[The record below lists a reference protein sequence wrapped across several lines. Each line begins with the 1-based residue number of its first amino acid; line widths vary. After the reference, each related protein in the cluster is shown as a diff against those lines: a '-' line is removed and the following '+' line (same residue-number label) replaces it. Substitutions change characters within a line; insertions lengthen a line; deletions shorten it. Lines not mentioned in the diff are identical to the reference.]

1 MNQGEQP
8 FKTYLEGKKIL
19 IIDPTRKLRTLLKKM
34 LVDSGVNMN
43 QMTFSEEFSE
53 SKKMI
58 EAGDADIVF
67 SSMVIQT
74 KSAEALVNAHIGIK
88 PNRSDAMYF
97 LIVDQN
103 ETLAEKLMRTLKV
116 DALFSPPLNGAAIID
131 TFSKALGSRVVQ
143 SSESMQYF
151 TALESYF
158 SENYSEAEEFL
169 REIPNC
175 TNANAYALLGECL
188 ARRKEN
194 QESKDAYTK
203 ALELDGQNYLALKGL
218 SDLFH
223 EEKLLKEAYEIKRK
237 FVSTYKIDQDTY
249 PDLIRLSLSV
259 GALDDVIEYGDK
271 YFEFD
276 ERTPEIQRSVAAG
289 LAAVGKVVIRKDP
302 KRGRDV
308 LKKAA
313 LLGIGQI
320 SIIESTLSSL
330 VENKHYSLA
339 EEILNEALILEPE
352 HPGLQ
357 VVKLQLFALSPETP
371 ELVLVKG
378 RELISKGIR
387 SPEIYRV
394 MIQTSVTLGKK
405 GAFLEDLLFE
415 AKRDFPELGAEF
427 QDIKP

>member
-1 MNQGEQP
+1 MNRTEQP

-34 LVDSGVNMN
+34 LVDSGVSMN
-43 QMTFSEEFSE
+43 QMTLSEEFSE

-58 EAGDADIVF
+58 EAGEADLVF
-67 SSMVIQT
+67 SSMIIQT
-74 KSAEALVNAHIGIK
+74 KSAEQLVNAHVSIK
-88 PNRSDAMYF
+88 PNRAEAMFF

-103 ETLAEKLMRTLKV
+103 ETLAEKMLRTLKV
-116 DALFSPPLNGAAIID
+116 DALFSPPLNGAAIIE
-131 TFSKALGSRVVQ
+131 TFTKALNSRLNL
-143 SSESMQYF
+143 SSESFQFF

-158 SENYSEAEEFL
+158 GENYEEAETFL

-175 TNANAYALLGECL
+175 TNANAFALLGDCH
-188 ARRKEN
+188 ARRKDIDAA
-194 QESKDAYTK
+194 KDAFTK
-203 ALELDGQNYLALKGL
+203 ALTVDAQNYLALKGL
-218 SDLFH
+218 SDLLQ
-223 EEKLLKEAYEIKRK
+223 EEKQLKEAYEVKRK
-237 FVSTYKIDQDTY
+237 FVSSYKIDQDYY

-271 YFEFD
+271 YFEFE

-313 LLGIGQI
+313 LLGTGQI
-320 SIIESTLSSL
+320 AIIESTLSSL
-330 VENKHYSLA
+330 VENEHYSLA
-339 EEILNEALILEPE
+339 EEILNEALILEPD

-357 VVKLQLFALSPETP
+357 VVKLQLFARAPDSP

-378 RELISKGIR
+378 RELIAKGIK

-394 MIQTSVTLGKK
+394 MVRTSVSLGKK

-415 AKRDFPELGAEF
+415 AKRDFPELGTEF